1 MPKIGLLKPIF
12 AKITGEPENAAI
24 TYAAG
29 KVLAHA
35 IEAGV
40 AYQKNDSPLYAD
52 NTIVENDTS
61 VTGAEITLG
70 LDDIAEADQVDLL
83 GMVKT
88 GTAGNEEYEVTSES
102 APYVGVGYVEVRK
115 RNGVISYTANWF
127 HKVLFGVP
135 DESAKTKNE
144 KLEWQTPTIKG
155 KAMGVYLDDTGVLRY
170 KISKPCTTLAAA
182 LTWLETKANITAGSG
197 E

>member
-12 AKITGEPENAAI
+12 AKITAEPENAAI

-29 KVLAHA
+29 KVLARA

-70 LDDIAEADQVDLL
+70 LDDIAEEYQTDLL
-83 GMVKT
+83 GVVKSGAT
-88 GTAGNEEYEVTSES
+88 GAEEYEITSES

-115 RNGVISYTANWF
+115 RNGVVSYVGNWF
-127 HKVLFGVP
+127 HKVQFGMP

-144 KLEWQTPTIKG
+144 KVEWQTPTIKG

-170 KISKPCTTLAAA
+170 KISKPCATLAAA
-182 LTWLETKANITAGSG
+182 LTWLMAKANITAGSG